1 MPAPVGTGMMMIVR
15 EHGTKTLRSG
25 SHLKRIMLGLPLAF
39 GLSACDPVTLT
50 AASIGAGVGINH
62 TLTGMVYKT
71 FTAPLKTV
79 ETASVRAM
87 QDMGI
92 TVASQETNEEGE
104 RLIVASA
111 KDREIE
117 VRLEPLTP
125 RTTQMRVVA
134 SEGVLKD
141 SATATEIVLQTDR
154 VMSGG

>member
-1 MPAPVGTGMMMIVR
+1 MGSVTS
-15 EHGTKTLRSG
+15 LRSSALG
-25 SHLKRIMLGLPLAF
+25 RVLALGLAI
-39 GLSACDPVTLT
+39 GISGCDPVSLT

-79 ETASVRAM
+79 ESASVRAM
-87 QDMGI
+87 NDMGI
-92 TVASQETNEEGE
+92 IVVSSETNDEGE
-104 RLIVASA
+104 RLIIASA

-117 VRLEPLTP
+117 VRLEPLTK

-141 SATATEIVLQTDR
+141 SATATEIVMQTDR